1 MDMTTPTASRNTPA
15 FFAQAALSFGLA
27 LTGMI
32 IAELNVTAG
41 GWTRAFLAL
50 GTVFL
55 VTSTFT
61 LAKCIRDAQESG
73 SVISRLDQARLER
86 LLAEFDPYQVPHLAK
101 AMATAADPNQP
112 QPYRPQPRPH
122 QPQPGGPAAYPPA
135 PPSPSHPL
143 AL

>member
-1 MDMTTPTASRNTPA
+1 MTTPTPSKNTAA
-15 FFAQAALSFGLA
+15 FFAQAALAFALA

-32 IAELNVTAG
+32 VGELYLPAS

-55 VTSTFT
+55 VTSSFT
-61 LAKCIRDAQESG
+61 LAKCVRDAQENV

-86 LLAEFDPYQVPHLAK
+86 LLAEFDPYQVPHLVK
-101 AMATAADPNQP
+101 AAQREQNGAAQ
-112 QPYRPQPRPH
+112 
-122 QPQPGGPAAYPPA
+122 GPPA
-135 PPSPSHPL
+135 PPFPDQAPYPDPL

>member
-1 MDMTTPTASRNTPA
+1 MTTPTAPKNTAA
-15 FFAQAALSFGLA
+15 FYAMAALSFGLA

-32 IAELNVTAG
+32 VAELYVPAD

-55 VTSTFT
+55 VTSSFT
-61 LAKCIRDAQESG
+61 LAKCVRDAQETG

-101 AMATAADPNQP
+101 AVAEHQQP
-112 QPYRPQPRPH
+112 PPPPYPT
-122 QPQPGGPAAYPPA
+122 PA
-135 PPSPSHPL
+135 PEPL
-143 AL
+143 AI

>member
-1 MDMTTPTASRNTPA
+1 MAMTTPTPAKNSTA

-32 IAELNVTAG
+32 VAELYLPAS

-55 VTSTFT
+55 VTSSFT
-61 LAKCIRDAQESG
+61 LAKCVRDAQETG

-86 LLAEFDPYQVPHLAK
+86 LLAEFDPYAVPHLAK
-101 AMATAADPNQP
+101 AMRNAEQAPTP
-112 QPYRPQPRPH
+112 
-122 QPQPGGPAAYPPA
+122 PPA
-135 PPSPSHPL
+135 PEPL
-143 AL
+143 TI